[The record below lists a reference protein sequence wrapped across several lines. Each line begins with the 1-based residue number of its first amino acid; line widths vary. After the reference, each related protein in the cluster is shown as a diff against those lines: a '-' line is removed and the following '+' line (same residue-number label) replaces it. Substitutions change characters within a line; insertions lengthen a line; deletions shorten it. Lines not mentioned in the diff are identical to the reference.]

1 MKTDLIHAL
10 TDSFET
16 HAQQADNGVEFWL
29 ARDVQHLLGYTEW
42 RNFAAVI
49 SKAKTACEVST
60 HPISD
65 HFVEVT
71 KMVDLGSGSSRE
83 VGRSFRQESALA
95 GRRQVHGGI
104 QFCGNNLSEEGNPTM
119 KYREV
124 VIFSGHCFQVTEHI
138 QRLDSRNTRAWQLRY
153 GIWKTFSDH
162 TNDGSG
168 AAAALAAATEEL
180 HRRIDRLPAPT
191 GLRQESNSSKSSDL
205 PVGISGPISHTRK
218 GRRVAEYNFGITI
231 PRYGDKPTNK
241 SVYIGT
247 ENTITDERFEE
258 ALAKAVDIRK
268 KAEKAYQ
275 AAATKAKRADIH
287 PTDKMST

>member
-1 MKTDLIHAL
+1 
-10 TDSFET
+10 
-16 HAQQADNGVEFWL
+16 
-29 ARDVQHLLGYTEW
+29 
-42 RNFAAVI
+42 
-49 SKAKTACEVST
+49 
-60 HPISD
+60 
-65 HFVEVT
+65 
-71 KMVDLGSGSSRE
+71 
-83 VGRSFRQESALA
+83 
-95 GRRQVHGGI
+95 
-104 QFCGNNLSEEGNPTM
+104 M

-124 VIFSGHCFQVTEHI
+124 VIFSGHRFQVPEHV

-162 TNDGSG
+162 TTDGSG
-168 AAAALAAATEEL
+168 AEAALAAAIEEL
-180 HRRIDRLPAPT
+180 HKRIDRLPAPT
-191 GLRQESNSSKSSDL
+191 GLRRESNSSKNNDL

-275 AAATKAKRADIH
+275 AAATRAKRAANYAESRTNKKR
-287 PTDKMST
+287 PPK